1 MLDFSTDAEM
11 AFLLSQIPGWKSEMT
26 TTLSRFDFQS
36 EGHPPKILFAIV
48 TCHRRAYAPEAT
60 HSTHQSGENTNV
72 EWMRKG
78 WVSAASGRV
87 DVRFFY
93 GDTGGLERMGEDE
106 IALDCGDDYYSLVPK
121 VRAVIGWAYEAG
133 YDYLLKLDD
142 DVYVD
147 VGKALADFLPVDYRG
162 NMRNG
167 QVKRFGE
174 EPELTVK
181 YACGPAYWLS
191 RKAME
196 AILNSPEPA
205 TPYEDRATGYMLSQ
219 AGIQLT
225 ESTELMTCLCKD
237 CLASPGNYSMF
248 HVEQDHWKEK
258 FLAKYGK

>member
-1 MLDFSTDAEM
+1 M
-11 AFLLSQIPGWKSEMT
+11 P
-26 TTLSRFDFQS
+26 
-36 EGHPPKILFAIV
+36 
-48 TCHRRAYAPEAT
+48 
-60 HSTHQSGENTNV
+60 
-72 EWMRKG
+72 
-78 WVSAASGRV
+78 
-87 DVRFFY
+87 
-93 GDTGGLERMGEDE
+93 DE
-106 IALDCGDDYYSLVPK
+106 ITLAVGDDYYSLVPK
-121 VRAVIGWAYEAG
+121 VRAVIEWAYEAG

-147 VGKALADFLPVDYRG
+147 VDKTLAGFLPVDYRG

-219 AGIQLT
+219 AGIPLT

-248 HVEQDHWKEK
+248 HVEQDHWKQK

>member
-1 MLDFSTDAEM
+1 
-11 AFLLSQIPGWKSEMT
+11 MT

-72 EWMRKG
+72 EWMRKI
-78 WVSAASGRV
+78 WFDAAQV
-87 DVRFFY
+87 DKKFFY
-93 GDTGGLERMGEDE
+93 GDSFTIGWKPQFQYGPKEDE
-106 IALDCGDDYYSLVPK
+106 VWLSVGDDYYSLVAK
-121 VRAVIGWAYEAG
+121 VRAVIEWAYEAG
-133 YDYLLKLDD
+133 YDWLLKLDD

-147 VGKALADFLPVDYRG
+147 VDKTLAGFLPVDYRG
-162 NMRNG
+162 NMRQG

-191 RKAME
+191 RKAMK
-196 AILNSPEPA
+196 AILDSPIPA